1 MVIEEAKKSDIESI
15 IDLLTLLFSQE
26 AEFTPKRDLQ
36 RIGLE
41 MILKDPTIGSIFVLK
56 ENDAIIGMVSILWS
70 ISTALG
76 GKVAFLEDM
85 IVSPS
90 YRGKGAGR
98 MLVEYAIAYTQ
109 KRECKRITLLTDNDN
124 HVAHQFYQQLGFKK
138 SLMQPMRL
146 MLDNV

>member
-1 MVIEEAKKSDIESI
+1 MVVEEAKKSDIESL

-26 AEFTPKRDLQ
+26 VEFTPKRDLQ

-41 MILKDPTIGSIFVLK
+41 MILKDASIGSIFVLK

-90 YRGKGAGR
+90 YRGKGGGR
-98 MLVEYAIAYTQ
+98 MLVEYAIAYAH
-109 KRECKRITLLTDNDN
+109 KCECKRITLLTDSDN
-124 HVAHQFYQQLGFKK
+124 HAAHQFYQQLGFKK

>member
-1 MVIEEAKKSDIESI
+1 MVIEEAKKSDIESL

-56 ENDAIIGMVSILWS
+56 ENDSIIGMVSILWS

-124 HVAHQFYQQLGFKK
+124 HAAHQFYQQLGFKK